1 MHAMAIFLFYSMKL
15 DNYITQLSEIIIVWT
30 IDKTIGLRSNE
41 QNELTVWMQAI
52 TVKEDMI
59 FHKCDISIFINLVI
73 IINKKSSNVFSLN
86 GYFNFNGYFISCSF
100 FC

>member
-41 QNELTVWMQAI
+41 QDE
-52 TVKEDMI
+52 
-59 FHKCDISIFINLVI
+59 
-73 IINKKSSNVFSLN
+73 LN
-86 GYFNFNGYFISCSF
+86 GMDASYHGERGYDFS
-100 FC
+100 